1 MHIFLIFVV
10 YIFTNITNILT
21 IRTLEVEFPFVV
33 PHLNCLARLW
43 FYAFKMLTSC
53 SHVAVIK
60 KDVGMGS
67 LWHHVSVWRDVIFS
81 ENCHKITHC
90 APMEPAASSVCDP
103 NKEFGQPDKKGFN
116 LINNTSWLSW
126 HTFSNRCLT
135 ALVRSDVTALVGR
148 DLA

>member
-1 MHIFLIFVV
+1 
-10 YIFTNITNILT
+10 
-21 IRTLEVEFPFVV
+21 
-33 PHLNCLARLW
+33 
-43 FYAFKMLTSC
+43 
-53 SHVAVIK
+53 
-60 KDVGMGS
+60 MGS
-67 LWHHVSVWRDVIFS
+67 SWQYVSVWRDVIFS

-90 APMEPAASSVCDP
+90 APLEPAASPVCDP